1 MNFHLDLNGP
11 VPIYE
16 QVIYQI
22 KFAIATG
29 AIAPGETIP
38 SVRELARELAIN
50 PNTVS
55 KAYRDLQKE
64 GVVYYNR
71 GMGLGVAETAPELCR
86 RERINLFEARVAR
99 ILDEALKSELDPETI
114 RAIVLSKLDAL
125 DGAPIER

>member
-1 MNFHLDLNGP
+1 MNFHLDLGGP
-11 VPIYE
+11 IPIYE

-38 SVRELARELAIN
+38 SVRELARELTIN

-71 GMGLGVAETAPELCR
+71 GMGLGVADEAPEQCR
-86 RERINLFEARVAR
+86 RERVHLFEARVVR
-99 ILDEALKSELDPETI
+99 LLDDAVKSRLSLETI
-114 RAIVLSKLDAL
+114 REIVRSKLDAL
-125 DGAPIER
+125 TPLPSEN